1 MDLGLPQLDTMT
13 IPCVTM
19 VGTRPFFYQIPVT
32 QQLSDCVAT
41 GQFPPQLTVVRC
53 CVSPARRRAAE
64 GIEVP
69 DYRRIALQ
77 YCDAFRGVAKD
88 CWTVYLDG
96 CD

>member
-1 MDLGLPQLDTMT
+1 
-13 IPCVTM
+13 M

-41 GQFPPQLTVVRC
+41 GQFPSQPTVVRL
-53 CVSPARRRAAE
+53 CVPPARRRAFE
-64 GIEVP
+64 GVEVP

-77 YCDAFRGVAKD
+77 YYDAFRGVAKD
-88 CWTVYLDG
+88 CWATFLRG